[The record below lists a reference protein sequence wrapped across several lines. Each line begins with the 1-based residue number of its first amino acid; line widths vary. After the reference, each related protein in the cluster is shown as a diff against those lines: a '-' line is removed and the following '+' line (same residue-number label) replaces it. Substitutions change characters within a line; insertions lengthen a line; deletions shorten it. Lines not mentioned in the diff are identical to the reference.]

1 LKLRIKFLEKINL
14 VSPIKMQIGIEMK
27 KDKITYRPPT
37 KPKSQNNS
45 EPEIRSEIPSR
56 DDQGMFEELLV
67 QQRAA
72 LKGTVEDLG
81 AVIISYEAKIA
92 EHKLMIQEAKRKLEH
107 IDGLME

>member
-1 LKLRIKFLEKINL
+1 
-14 VSPIKMQIGIEMK
+14 MQIGIEMK

-37 KPKSQNNS
+37 KLKSQDNS
-45 EPEIRSEIPSR
+45 EPEIRSEIPSK

-72 LKGTVEDLG
+72 LNRTVEDLG
-81 AVIISYEAKIA
+81 ALITAYEAKIA
-92 EHKLMIQEAKRKLEH
+92 EHKLMIQEAKRKLSH